1 MPLKLDRR
9 KAHQF
14 KFLLSTAFGV
24 QTARGKM
31 ALVKGKGWRFFRDHA
46 AQRNVPEKILPD
58 PLRGA
63 SGFGRTLLRWQE
75 ATGWFGGGHT
85 LQGLVFSD
93 RLRLVPPWRKKP
105 RRAYT
110 YEISIVGYTLIFSFL
125 KISKV
130 FREKE

>member
-1 MPLKLDRR
+1 MPLKMDRR

-31 ALVKGKGWRFFRDHA
+31 TLVKGKGWRFFQDHA

-58 PLRGA
+58 PLREA

-85 LQGLVFSD
+85 LQGLVFS
-93 RLRLVPPWRKKP
+93 
-105 RRAYT
+105 
-110 YEISIVGYTLIFSFL
+110 ISLLIAPL
-125 KISKV
+125 
-130 FREKE
+130 

>member
-1 MPLKLDRR
+1 MR

-85 LQGLVFSD
+85 LQGLVFSISLLIAPLE
-93 RLRLVPPWRKKP
+93 RRQP

-110 YEISIVGYTLIFSFL
+110 
-125 KISKV
+125 
-130 FREKE
+130 